1 MLELFRIFSFKYSLY
16 KTPIRNSY
24 QRLFIIKIIVII
36 IMLQFVPRQARRFLQ
51 GLVLSWEERSEV
63 PSFQPLSSLN
73 INNNEVINNILN
85 KIIFIENTKKSCC
98 NKINIVSQYICKT
111 TQFIIFYQRSSFSKD
126 RNNNNELIRCYRDL
140 CLE

>member
-73 INNNEVINNILN
+73 INNN
-85 KIIFIENTKKSCC
+85 
-98 NKINIVSQYICKT
+98 
-111 TQFIIFYQRSSFSKD
+111 
-126 RNNNNELIRCYRDL
+126 
-140 CLE
+140 